1 MQTIKRIFPLVV
13 VLLLG
18 TAVRHTASAQGFYWG
33 PRAGLNVSTLTKT
46 SYSKARAR
54 ANFGLMAGYKIN
66 DLIGVQAE
74 ALYSMQGSK
83 MTNKDDVFSYNYVK
97 VPLLAKIF
105 LIGGLN
111 IEAGVSFDWLVRAQH
126 RWTSKDYTGGE
137 SSEDYA
143 TVSHSQNL
151 LKDSRRF
158 DLSIP
163 VGINYQFSK
172 LFDIGVRYDIS
183 TIRTAED
190 SQNRA
195 KNSNWSVSV
204 GLRF

>member
-83 MTNKDDVFSYNYVK
+83 MTNKDDVFSYNYLK

-126 RWTSKDYTGGE
+126 RWTGTD
-137 SSEDYA
+137 D
-143 TVSHSQNL
+143 TVDPAVTISHSQNL

>member
-1 MQTIKRIFPLVV
+1 MRIQTLKRMLPLVA

-18 TAVRHTASAQGFYWG
+18 PAIRHTASAQGFYWG
-33 PRAGLNVSTLTKT
+33 PRAGLNVSSITKT
-46 SYSKARAR
+46 TYAKARAR
-54 ANFGLMAGYKIN
+54 ANFGMMAGYKIN
-66 DLIGVQAE
+66 DLIGLQVE

-83 MTNKDDVFSYNYVK
+83 MTNKNDVFSYNYIK
-97 VPLLAKIF
+97 VPLLAKVF

-126 RWTSKDYTGGE
+126 KWTSDSYDADQNLTKIDH
-137 SSEDYA
+137 SE
-143 TVSHSQNL
+143 NL

-158 DLSIP
+158 DFSIP

-183 TIRTAED
+183 TIRTSED
-190 SQNRA
+190 SKDRA